1 MKKVEMQ
8 PPGESMMRRIIII
21 SVLIILLSHSVV
33 GIANAAGSG
42 VKVFAPTETFIE
54 ADTLPYT
61 YNSSFVVL
69 NDGQQD
75 GVYVIR
81 VTVDDPVA
89 ITWIN
94 VTPAAFVLSPGE
106 SKLVHF
112 EINISNEQAKTGKYN
127 IIFTPTL
134 LPRNVEPYLDTF
146 AQYVS
151 IVDYYNLTLVV
162 PPINGF
168 AAGIVEGG
176 TPVVFQDIPG
186 RVNLVQYSRPLDGN
200 RDVIEI
206 DRAIRINAPTAATVQ
221 EPTSISLSVFEGL
234 SNRGIDLIAVS
245 PEGIFYPITS
255 EDFTFTSEGKWGII
269 ATAGDQ
275 MLLGKPITINKGGAQ
290 LVMPG
295 MDTILAAISFIL
307 LLSIVPIWFLTRR
320 SRTDPYQDITFK
332 AYVIRKYID
341 HFDSEKLKRA
351 VGYIE
356 DEYYDLISKDAPGDR
371 EQARASIDEL
381 RTLTRLE
388 S

>member
-1 MKKVEMQ
+1 MLRM
-8 PPGESMMRRIIII
+8 ILI
-21 SVLIILLSHSVV
+21 SLIVFLLLLSATV
-33 GIANAAGSG
+33 GASAAGSG
-42 VKVFAPTETFIE
+42 VKAFVPAESFIE
-54 ADTLPYT
+54 ADTLPFI
-61 YNSSFVVL
+61 YNGSFVVL
-69 NDGQQD
+69 NDGQQE

-81 VTVDDPVA
+81 VSVDDPVA
-89 ITWIN
+89 ISWVN

-106 SKLVHF
+106 SKIVHF
-112 EINISNEQAKTGKYN
+112 DINISNEQAKTGKYN

-134 LPRNVEPYLDTF
+134 LPRTVEPYLDTF

-168 AAGIVEGG
+168 AAAGTVEGG
-176 TPVVFQDIPG
+176 TPVVFEDIPG

-200 RDVIEI
+200 REVIEI
-206 DRAIRINAPTAATVQ
+206 DRAIRINAPAVATVQ
-221 EPTSISLSVFEGL
+221 EPVPVSLSVFEGL

-245 PEGIFYPITS
+245 PQGIFYPITS
-255 EDFTFTSEGKWGII
+255 ENFTFSQPGKWGII
-269 ATAGDQ
+269 AAAGDQ
-275 MLLGKPITINKGGAQ
+275 MLLGKPLTVDNGGAQ

-295 MDTILAAISFIL
+295 MDTILAAIAFIL
-307 LLSIVPIWFLTRR
+307 LLSIVPIWILTRR

-351 VGYIE
+351 VGSIE
-356 DEYYDLISKDAPGDR
+356 DEYYNLVSKDAPGDR
-371 EQARASIDEL
+371 DQARASIDEL

>member
-1 MKKVEMQ
+1 
-8 PPGESMMRRIIII
+8 MMRRIIII